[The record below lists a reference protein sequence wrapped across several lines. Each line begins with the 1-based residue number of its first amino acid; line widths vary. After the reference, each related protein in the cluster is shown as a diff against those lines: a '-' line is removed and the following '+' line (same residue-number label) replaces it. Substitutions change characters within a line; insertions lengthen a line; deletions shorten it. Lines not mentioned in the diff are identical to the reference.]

1 MSVCELAHG
10 VETLS
15 VCALCVVAVLFGSA
29 RSATEAVENS
39 YVESIVKNA
48 THCKVGLKPRSQAC
62 LLHLSHSSDR
72 ISSKFSLL

>member
-15 VCALCVVAVLFGSA
+15 VCALCVVAVLFGFA
-29 RSATEAVENS
+29 RSATEENS